1 MDDLPTETEFKSAD
15 RFTCNKGEHSFLWKG
30 SCFYS
35 KCRTSMFF
43 RCPSFNHANN
53 ATNKASGSYSK
64 PGSVRTITSVS
75 SFSQSTHGFQPMF
88 EKLERRRKRPFE
100 LYSES
105 TIGNEEDTVSR
116 CSSFADHLSES
127 ELKKKKSQ
135 TICCSKPRALKST
148 CYCYE
153 CIFRFCCN
161 C

>member
-64 PGSVRTITSVS
+64 PGSVRTITSAS

-105 TIGNEEDTVSR
+105 TISKSPFGLIGPQ
-116 CSSFADHLSES
+116 SSDSPNA
-127 ELKKKKSQ
+127 
-135 TICCSKPRALKST
+135 
-148 CYCYE
+148 
-153 CIFRFCCN
+153 CN
-161 C
+161 ISWKLVVILLLLRQAV